1 MRLIKLVL
9 ISVVVL
15 FALITGIASLLPS
28 HVRISRAIDINAPAD
43 RIYPKLAD
51 VRQWDGWNEY
61 IRFYHN
67 KRPESD
73 RLMSQEITIV
83 LDQKSDT
90 LITASWQQLSGSKFG
105 SGYQLISYPGRS
117 LHTTLQWYFDFNVK
131 WYPWE
136 KFQSIV
142 YDEQLGPVMEKSLQN
157 LKQQVEQSK

>member
-9 ISVVVL
+9 ISIVAL
-15 FALITGIASLLPS
+15 FAIITGIAALLPS
-28 HVRISRAIDINAPAD
+28 HVRISRAIDINAPASH
-43 RIYPKLAD
+43 IYPKLAD

-67 KRPESD
+67 KRPESH
-73 RLMSQEITIV
+73 RLMSEEITIT

-90 LITASWQQLSGSKFG
+90 LITASWQQASGSKFG
-105 SGYQLISYPGRS
+105 SGYQLISYPGSS

-157 LKQQVEQSK
+157 LKEQVEQSK